1 MSLVSEVKKW
11 HWVITWD
18 NPVPA
23 DSSKMRSALGRL
35 GKLTPLQTKTTVVLA
50 PLRFVTA
57 AKIRKVIVAHLHPT
71 RGNAVYVNLRTKNA
85 WQYGVTTGYN
95 WEKVN

>member
-1 MSLVSEVKKW
+1 MLLVSEVKKW

-23 DSSKMRSALGRL
+23 DSSKMRAALAKL
-35 GKLTPLQTKTTVVLA
+35 GKLTSLQTKTTVVLA
-50 PLRFVTA
+50 PRQFVTVS
-57 AKIRKVIVAHLHPT
+57 KIRRVIVAHLHPT

-85 WQYGVTTGYN
+85 RQYGVTTGYT
-95 WEKVN
+95 WHKVN